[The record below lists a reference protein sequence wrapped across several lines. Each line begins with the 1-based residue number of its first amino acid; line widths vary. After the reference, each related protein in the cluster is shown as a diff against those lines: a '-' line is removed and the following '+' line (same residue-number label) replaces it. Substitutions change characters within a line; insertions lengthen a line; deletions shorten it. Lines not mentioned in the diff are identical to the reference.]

1 MKWNSIETF
10 FLDMDGT
17 LLDLAYDNYFWHE
30 HIPALYSKKNGITT
44 KEGKRIFEK
53 LYKNKQNTMEWYSIS
68 YWSEVLKIDLELEIL
83 KTKNQIKVFAG
94 TIDLLIKLKRH
105 KIKICL
111 LTNCPREML
120 NIKLTQ
126 TKLWGYFDKIISS
139 EDCGYI
145 KESNEFWRYLN
156 KHIEYNMKK
165 TVFIDD
171 NQNVLKYSKKNGI
184 QNIYCIDFP
193 DSKKD
198 RQIING
204 YNSIENISLFE
215 KKFIC

>member
-17 LLDLAYDNYFWHE
+17 LLDLSYDNYFWHE
-30 HIPALYSKKNGITT
+30 HIPALYSKKNGITA

-68 YWSEVLKIDLELEIL
+68 YCSKVLKIDLELEIL

-111 LTNCPREML
+111 LTN
-120 NIKLTQ
+120 
-126 TKLWGYFDKIISS
+126 
-139 EDCGYI
+139 
-145 KESNEFWRYLN
+145 
-156 KHIEYNMKK
+156 
-165 TVFIDD
+165 
-171 NQNVLKYSKKNGI
+171 
-184 QNIYCIDFP
+184 
-193 DSKKD
+193 
-198 RQIING
+198 
-204 YNSIENISLFE
+204 
-215 KKFIC
+215 

>member
-30 HIPALYSKKNGITT
+30 HIPALYSKKNGITIQ
-44 KEGKRIFEK
+44 EGTHIFEE
-53 LYKNKQNTMEWYSIS
+53 LYKNKQGTMEWYSIS
-68 YWSEVLKIDLELEIL
+68 YWSKVLKIDLQLEIL
-83 KTKNQIKVFAG
+83 KTRNQIKVFDGA
-94 TIDLLIKLKRH
+94 IDLLRKLKKH
-105 KIKICL
+105 KIKIYL

-120 NIKLTQ
+120 DIKMTQ

-145 KESNEFWRYLN
+145 KESNEFWSYLN
-156 KHIEYNMKK
+156 KNIEYNTRT

-171 NQNVLKYSKKNGI
+171 NQNVLRYSKKNGI

-198 RQIING
+198 RQIVNG
-204 YNSIENISLFE
+204 YQCIENISLFE
-215 KKFIC
+215 KRFIC